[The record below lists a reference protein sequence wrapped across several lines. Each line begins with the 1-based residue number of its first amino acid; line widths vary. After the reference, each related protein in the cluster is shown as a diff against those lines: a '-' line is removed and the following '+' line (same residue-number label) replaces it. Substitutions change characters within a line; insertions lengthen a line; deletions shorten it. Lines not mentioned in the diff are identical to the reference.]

1 MADFSLQHHGT
12 IVILTPTSP
21 AGHDWLAENVQAE
34 SWQRWGQCSVAIE
47 PRYAPAIV
55 DGFLADGLDL
65 S

>member
-21 AGHDWLAENVQAE
+21 AGKAWVAENIDKHA
-34 SWQRWGQCSVAIE
+34 QRWGQCSVAIE
-47 PRYAPAIV
+47 PRLIADVV
-55 DGFLADGLDL
+55 DGFTADGLDL